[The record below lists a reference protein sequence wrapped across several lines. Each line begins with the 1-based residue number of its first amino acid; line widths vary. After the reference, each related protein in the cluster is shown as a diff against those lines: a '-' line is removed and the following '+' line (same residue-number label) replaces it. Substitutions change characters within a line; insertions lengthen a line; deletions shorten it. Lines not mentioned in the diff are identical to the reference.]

1 MTFFNR
7 IKKAFDV
14 LNGKDVEIVEVK
26 KDSELYALVSD
37 KITNLDSIQLEKLE
51 KRLSNVEKVMNF
63 LLVKLNDV
71 VENQKASNDLLL
83 NAATMIEE
91 IYHVFGTND
100 LIGVKTSDNA
110 SDKQSDNKDFDS
122 LTRIPKKHEMN

>member
-1 MTFFNR
+1 M
-7 IKKAFDV
+7 

-83 NAATMIEE
+83 NAATMVEE

-100 LIGVKTSDNA
+100 LVGVKTSDNA

>member
-37 KITNLDSIQLEKLE
+37 KITSIDSTQLEKLE
-51 KRLSNVEKVMNF
+51 KRLTNVEKVMNF

-83 NAATMIEE
+83 NTATMVEE
-91 IYHVFGTND
+91 IYNVFGSND
-100 LIGVKTSDNA
+100 LVGIKTSDTGA
-110 SDKQSDNKDFDS
+110 DKQSSDKDFNS
-122 LTRIPKKHEMN
+122 ITKIPKKSEMN

>member
-83 NAATMIEE
+83 NAATMVEE

-100 LIGVKTSDNA
+100 LVGVKTSDNA